1 MSLLSRNFVLLR
13 QIVQQEMKQEPIQ
26 QEQQVIN
33 YLKKNGRKTIKV
45 QVKYQNTLS
54 NYLPLDHYRMVML
67 QWRSMT
73 RLKHQIKHQLKN
85 FNTMKVSAK
94 IQYKV

>member
-1 MSLLSRNFVLLR
+1 
-13 QIVQQEMKQEPIQ
+13 MKQEPIQ
-26 QEQQVIN
+26 QEQQVIE
-33 YLKKNGRKTIKV
+33 YLIKIGRKTIKV
-45 QVKYQNTLS
+45 IKYQNMLP
-54 NYLPLDHYRMVML
+54 NYLPLDYYRMVML

-94 IQYKV
+94 IQYEV